1 MSNDGSEKATKLKS
15 LLSISHDKDVDGLS
29 SAAIVWRYAKS
40 KNMDFSVMLTD
51 YGSFEQVFSKVAK
64 RRDTLVIITD
74 LSVDDSLLDVISDSL
89 SRATSQ
95 GCRVVWLDH
104 HRWND
109 RAVSTIQSLP
119 NSPVLKVNHEYCAA
133 EIAYR
138 VLMPRDAISGELAR
152 IAHDTDFN
160 LREMDA
166 AVALTDAL
174 TTVRFTAMNK
184 KEDVTDAIMPLLTAL
199 ASDGIKGL
207 WDDENNRFNDSLLD
221 SRVREYRKARLKK
234 MKKALACHCDQ
245 IVNDRLVRIVEMP
258 VGVTTT
264 DLATFLSDATNLE
277 LEGQFLP
284 VADLLLTVSQGGMLG
299 FRRGNESVLCNVAAS
314 LFNGGGHPYAAGG
327 EYGMYN
333 DFQAAC
339 DDIFL
344 ILSKKKDW
352 VVSR

>member
-1 MSNDGSEKATKLKS
+1 MSNDSSEKATKLKS
-15 LLSISHDKDVDGLS
+15 LLSISHDKDVDGLN

-40 KNMDFSVMLTD
+40 KNLDFSVMLTD
-51 YGSFEQVFSKVAK
+51 YGSFEPVFSKVAK
-64 RRDTLVIITD
+64 RRETLVIITD
-74 LSVDDSLLDVISDSL
+74 LSVDDSLLDVISDGL

-109 RAVSTIQSLP
+109 RAVGTIQSLP

-133 EIAYR
+133 EIAHK
-138 VLMPRDAISGELAR
+138 VLMPRDEISGELAR

-160 LREMDA
+160 LREMDS

-174 TTVRFTAMNK
+174 TTIRFAAMNK
-184 KEDVTDAIMPLLTAL
+184 KEDVTDAIMPLLTTL
-199 ASDGIKGL
+199 ASDGIEGL
-207 WDDENNRFNDSLLD
+207 WDDGNKRFKDSLLE

-245 IVNDRLVRIVEMP
+245 IVNNRLVRIVEMP
-258 VGVTTT
+258 IGVTTT
-264 DLATFLSDATNLE
+264 DLGTFLSDAANIE
-277 LEGQFLP
+277 IEGQFLP
-284 VADLLLTVSQGGMLG
+284 VADLLITVSQGGMLG

-314 LFNGGGHPYAAGG
+314 LFKGGGHPYAAGG

>member
-1 MSNDGSEKATKLKS
+1 MSNASSVKAKKLKS
-15 LLSISHDKDVDGLS
+15 LLSISHDKDVDGLN
-29 SAAIVWRYAKS
+29 SAAIVWRYATS
-40 KNMDFSVMLTD
+40 KNMDFDVMFTD
-51 YGSFEQVFSKVAK
+51 YGSFEPVFSKVAK

-74 LSVDDSLLDVISDSL
+74 LSVDDTLLPVISDGL

-104 HRWND
+104 HHWNKH
-109 RAVSTIQSLP
+109 AKSTIQSLP
-119 NSPVLKVNHEYCAA
+119 NSPVLRVNHEYCAA
-133 EIAYR
+133 EIAHKI
-138 VLMPRDAISGELAR
+138 LMPRDAISGELAR

-174 TTVRFTAMNK
+174 TAIRFAAMNK
-184 KEDVTDAIMPLLTAL
+184 KEDVTDAIMPIL
-199 ASDGIKGL
+199 ATLATQGIKGL
-207 WDDENNRFNDSLLD
+207 WDNENKRFKDPLLD

-234 MKKALACHCDQ
+234 MKKALACHCDH
-245 IVNDRLVRIVEMP
+245 IVNNRLVRIVEMP

-264 DLATFLSDATNLE
+264 DLGTFLADAANLE

-284 VADLLLTVSQGGMLG
+284 VADLLITVSQGGMLG
-299 FRRGNESVLCNVAAS
+299 FRRSNESILCNIAAS
-314 LFNGGGHPYAAGG
+314 LFGGGGHPYAAGG

-333 DFQAAC
+333 DFQAVC

-344 ILSKKKDW
+344 TLSKKKDW
-352 VVSR
+352 AVSH